1 VDIVCPLFEHTITS
15 STRPDGTPLTY
26 EYIEYSGQTYNH
38 VGDQWIL
45 NAGTQA
51 QNHAN
56 ASRTVPIIECTTG
69 PVGADLT
76 SLPYAAMLDGSVRRG
91 EYRTVEDG
99 ACRDYNVTV
108 STPHD
113 PVENEFQFS
122 ICINEED
129 HLPRETRHTLQG
141 ASQETVSRYSKYR
154 RFLLTS
160 RIEPSPSG
168 DNSAAG
174 TPQLGFRFGSMGC
187 AARSA
192 SPQRR
197 KIVAHRQE
205 SSKQKLQSDLNHP
218 RAYIRLDLPERRASL
233 LRPCPPRNS

>member
-1 VDIVCPLFEHTITS
+1 MPKWLGVTAGLIVFLVALGWLRWHYSPMREIERSREAVAAVKSWHFHSLRHIAGIPPDTYDVDIVCPLFQHTITS

-26 EYIEYSGQTYNH
+26 EYIKYSGQTYNH

-45 NAGTQA
+45 NAGTEA
-51 QNHAN
+51 QNNAN
-56 ASRTVPIIECTTG
+56 ASRTVPIVECTTG

-76 SLPYAAMLDGSVRRG
+76 SLPYSAMLDGSVRRG

-141 ASQETVSRYSKYR
+141 ASQETVSRYSKWGV
-154 RFLLTS
+154 LLV
-160 RIEPSPSG
+160 PP
-168 DNSAAG
+168 
-174 TPQLGFRFGSMGC
+174 
-187 AARSA
+187 
-192 SPQRR
+192 
-197 KIVAHRQE
+197 
-205 SSKQKLQSDLNHP
+205 HP
-218 RAYIRLDLPERRASL
+218 PDIP
-233 LRPCPPRNS
+233 N